1 MTETATESSL
11 GARLRVARMEADY
24 TIARLARELGVDP
37 RTVAGWQS
45 GRSSPSFRRLIEI
58 ARLLK
63 KPPSYFLNGDEDKVA

>member
-1 MTETATESSL
+1 MTESATVSSL
-11 GARLRVARMEADY
+11 GARLRVARRDAGF

-45 GRSSPSFRRLIEI
+45 GRSAPSVTRLIEI

-63 KPPSYFLNGDEDKVA
+63 KPPSYFLDGDGGSAA